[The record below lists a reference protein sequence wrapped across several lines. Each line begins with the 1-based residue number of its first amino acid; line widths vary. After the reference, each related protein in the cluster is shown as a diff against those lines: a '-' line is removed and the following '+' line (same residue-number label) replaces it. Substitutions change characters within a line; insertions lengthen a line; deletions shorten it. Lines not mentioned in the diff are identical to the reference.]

1 MKTLTLSDIA
11 LDNLLFL
18 NKSTNFIIN
27 KYKLNNNKFE
37 SSKDDTF
44 DTIYSLK
51 ELEYP
56 LYFTV
61 YQLLNEIHTS
71 YDYTI
76 NGHNKTEIINML
88 DGVTDMLYMYYETCE
103 ETSPTFEKLL
113 DDIDDKVFFIQGYYK
128 YGICFWLPTKFKNY
142 LNWFCIK
149 TIQVSKEI
157 VNGCENN
164 EITDIDDDTDI
175 DDEDDEDED
184 DKYEDD
190 DKDDKDDK
198 DDSDYNDSD
207 YDDSEPNDN
216 INCKKLD

>member
-1 MKTLTLSDIA
+1 MKTQTLSDIA

-18 NKSTNFIIN
+18 NKSTNFIIH
-27 KYKLNNNKFE
+27 KYKLNNTKFE
-37 SSKDDTF
+37 SSNDDSF

-56 LYFTV
+56 LYFTF
-61 YQLLNEIHTS
+61 YQLFNEINTS
-71 YDYTI
+71 YEYTI
-76 NGHNKTEIINML
+76 NGHNKTEIISML
-88 DGVTDMLYMYYETCE
+88 DNVVDILYQYYETCE
-103 ETSPTFEKLL
+103 ETCSTFEQLL

-142 LNWFCIK
+142 MNWWCIK

-157 VNGCENN
+157 INGCEKTEEDVN
-164 EITDIDDDTDI
+164 TDSGDSASDSASDSAGASDDDD
-175 DDEDDEDED
+175 
-184 DKYEDD
+184 
-190 DKDDKDDK
+190 
-198 DDSDYNDSD
+198 DSD